1 MPHSCETKP
10 YLKRCTMCFGYSG
23 EIQWPSEMTQ
33 PLSAVSPQTSAVSG
47 LSFVLLGIFSFFS
60 ALLVQITI
68 PKYKE
73 IPSQFYP
80 LLQWAKHINKTYM
93 YFNLLLIISA
103 ADKKIIKKT
112 TTKNKYTFFKLS
124 FHVYSVKIIGM
135 WSDR

>member
-1 MPHSCETKP
+1 
-10 YLKRCTMCFGYSG
+10 
-23 EIQWPSEMTQ
+23 MTQ
-33 PLSAVSPQTSAVSG
+33 PLSAVSLQTSAERFVSG
-47 LSFVLLGIFSFFS
+47 LSFVLLRILSFFS
-60 ALLVQITI
+60 GLAVQITI

-73 IPSQFYP
+73 ILGQFYP

-103 ADKKIIKKT
+103 ADKKI
-112 TTKNKYTFFKLS
+112 TTKKYTFFMLS